1 VKKILV
7 IATLIAGVLITFGLI
22 SKRAEANHAVFG
34 TGSQAEREIAHRIDL
49 DIRRDRAASWAIGNV
64 DDMQVTGVEI
74 DDLRMA
80 HTRVRQ
86 TVGGVPVWEGEA
98 IVHLKSDG
106 TLSSIT
112 DNFIEA
118 VSVNTTPELGEKQ
131 ALRKAV
137 SFYTGSAKQ
146 TDSPMIELFVF
157 RGKERDH
164 LVYRVET
171 PRLDGS
177 ADTSA
182 PVRFIDAHTGE
193 LVDQY
198 DNLQTG
204 SGSSLYSGTVT
215 ITTSQSGANF
225 YMEDTTRRMGTFNM
239 NNTGNTSTG
248 TGGTQSRYTDAD
260 DNWTATNAR
269 AGVDAHY
276 GAAKTFDYYQSVHG
290 RNGID
295 GNYGPGTTTAIANGV
310 SIVAS
315 RVHFGANYNNA
326 FWYQNM
332 MTYGDGNGTTFTPLT
347 TLDICGHEMTH
358 GVTERTANL
367 TYNRES
373 GALNESMSDIF
384 GAMVELYADGGTVSG
399 DTWKIGE
406 DAYTPGTAGDAL
418 RVMDNPNSVGDPDHY
433 SVRLYPG
440 TCTPSSAN
448 DQCGVHTNS
457 SIQNHAFYLM
467 ANGGT
472 NRVSGVTVTGM
483 GATDAARIFYRALTV
498 YMTAS
503 TNFAGARTA
512 TLNAATD
519 LFGASSSQYTKIATG
534 WCAVGVGSCPSGTP
548 TPTATPT
555 VAPTGTPTAT
565 PTATPTSTPTATPTP
580 PPANLIVNGGFEVSA
595 SPWVGSGTGYF
606 YTANGNSPRSG
617 TGYIYFGVNNSVS
630 GQSYQTVSIPTTATG
645 TLNFWLNVTSSE
657 TTTTTAYD
665 KLFVEVRNTSGTL
678 LATLAT
684 YSNLNKTTQGNYSLK
699 SFNLAAYKGQTVRI
713 QFRST
718 MDSSITSTFRVDD
731 VSLQ

>member
-1 VKKILV
+1 MKKIL
-7 IATLIAGVLITFGLI
+7 GVLAVIVVALVAFGVV
-22 SKRAEANHAVFG
+22 SKRAAANKAVFN
-34 TGSQAEREIAHRIDL
+34 TGSQDEREMAKQISLDFLRGRAAER
-49 DIRRDRAASWAIGNV
+49 AIGNA
-64 DDMQVTGVEI
+64 DDFEIKRVEI
-74 DDLRMA
+74 DGLKTA
-80 HTRVRQ
+80 HTHVRQ
-86 TVGGVPVWEGEA
+86 RIGGVPVWEGEA
-98 IVHLKSDG
+98 IVHIAADG
-106 TLSSIT
+106 SVKGMT
-112 DNFIEA
+112 DALADNIA
-118 VSVNTTPELGEKQ
+118 INTTPNFGEKE
-131 ALRKAV
+131 ALGLAIGM
-137 SFYTGSAKQ
+137 YTGKARL
-146 TDSPMIELFVF
+146 TDTPTIGLFIY
-157 RGKERDH
+157 RGEDRDH

-177 ADTSA
+177 RGTSV
-182 PVRFIDAHTGE
+182 PVVFVDAHTGTR
-193 LVDQY
+193 VDGY
-198 DNLQTG
+198 DNLMTG
-204 SGSSLYSGTVT
+204 SGSSLYSGTVS
-215 ITTSQSGANF
+215 ISTSQSGANF

-239 NNTGNTSTG
+239 NNTGNTTTG

-276 GAAKTFDYYQSVHG
+276 GAAKTFDYYQTVHG

-295 GNYGPGTTTAIANGV
+295 GNYGPGTTTAISNGV

-315 RVHFGANYNNA
+315 RVHFGSNYNNA

-347 TLDICGHEMTH
+347 TIDICGHEMTH

-367 TYNRES
+367 TYAKES
-373 GALNESMSDIF
+373 GALNESWSDIM
-384 GAMVELYADGGTVSG
+384 GSMVELYADGGVVSG

-406 DAYTPGTAGDAL
+406 EAYTPGTAGDAL
-418 RVMDNPNSVGDPDHY
+418 RRMDNPNAVGDPDHY
-433 SVRLYPG
+433 TLRLYQG
-440 TCTPSSAN
+440 TCTASNAN

-457 SIQNHAFYLM
+457 SISNHAFYLI

-472 NRVSGVTVTGM
+472 NRVSGVAVTGI
-483 GATDAARIFYRALTV
+483 GGTNAAKIFYRALTT

-519 LFGASSSQYTKIATG
+519 LFGASSAQYNSVATG
-534 WCAVGVGSCPSGTP
+534 WCAVGVGACPGGSTP
-548 TPTATPT
+548 TPTPTPT
-555 VAPTGTPTAT
+555 PTGTELLT
-565 PTATPTSTPTATPTP
+565 
-580 PPANLIVNGGFEVSA
+580 NGGFETSS

-606 YTANGNSPRSG
+606 YTASGASPHGG

-630 GQSYQTVSIPTTATG
+630 GQSYQTVTIPAAATANLT
-645 TLNFWLNVTSSE
+645 FWLNVTSSE

-678 LATLAT
+678 LTTLAT
-684 YSNLNKTTQGNYSLK
+684 YSNLNKVASASTYSQK
-699 SFNLAAYKGQTVRI
+699 SFSLAAYRGQTVRV

-731 VSLQ
+731 ASLK